1 MSAEPRD
8 PLARLRSV
16 RGFVFDLDGT
26 LVLGDN
32 LNKSIKPLPGAI
44 SLTQYLQQRGMPFV
58 ILTNGTTRTPEQYA
72 ATLREIGF
80 AVSERM
86 ILTPSAVA
94 ADYLARRR
102 FKRVMVL
109 GGTGVSAPL
118 EAAGIRIVRPA
129 KPADRSESETVGDA
143 ADAVFVGWYREFS
156 MNDLEGACQAVWA
169 GARLFTSSLAPY
181 FATAHGKA
189 LGTSRAICAMITSL
203 TGQRAKVLG
212 KPSLEALRCAGRR
225 LGIDPTGLAVVGDDP
240 ALEVR
245 MALRGGSLAIAV
257 HTGVGSEAAFAALP
271 ANAQPDLSLAGV
283 SELLERWIGA
293 TAFPIGSKLS

>member
-1 MSAEPRD
+1 VSTEPRD

-32 LNKSIKPLPGAI
+32 LNKGVKPLPGAI
-44 SLTQYLQQRGMPFV
+44 SLTQHLQQRGMPFV

-72 ATLREIGF
+72 AMLREIGF

-94 ADYLARRR
+94 AEYLTRRR
-102 FKRVMVL
+102 FNRVLVL
-109 GGTGVSAPL
+109 GGVGVSAPL

-129 KPADRSESETVGDA
+129 KPADRSELETVGNCV
-143 ADAVFVGWYREFS
+143 DAVFVGWYREFS
-156 MNDLEGACQAVWA
+156 IDDLEGACQAVWA
-169 GARLFTSSLAPY
+169 GAQLFTSSLAPY

-203 TGQRAKVLG
+203 TGKRATVLG
-212 KPSLEALRCAGRR
+212 KPSLEALSCAGRR
-225 LGIDPTGLAVVGDDP
+225 LGIDPGELAVVGDDP

-245 MALRGGSLAIAV
+245 MAHRGGSLAIAV
-257 HTGVGSEAAFAALP
+257 HTGVGSKAAFAALP
-271 ANAQPDLSLAGV
+271 PALQPHLSLAGV
-283 SELLERWIGA
+283 SELMESALGA
-293 TAFPIGSKLS
+293 TPFPIGSKL

>member
-1 MSAEPRD
+1 VSPEQRD
-8 PLARLRSV
+8 PLARLRCV

-26 LVLGDN
+26 LVLGDK
-32 LNKSIKPLPGAI
+32 LNKGIKPLPGAI
-44 SLTQYLQQRGMPFV
+44 ALTQDLQQRGIPFV
-58 ILTNGTTRTPEQYA
+58 ILTNGTTRTPKQYA

-80 AVSERM
+80 ALSERM
-86 ILTPSAVA
+86 ILTPSVVA

-109 GGTGVSAPL
+109 GGAGVSAPL
-118 EAAGIRIVRPA
+118 EAAGIRIVRPPR
-129 KPADRSESETVGDA
+129 PAGDCGLQTVGDPV
-143 ADAVFVGWYREFS
+143 DAIFVGWYRQFS

-225 LGIDPTGLAVVGDDP
+225 LGIDPGELAVVGDDP
-240 ALEVR
+240 ALEIS
-245 MALRGGSLAIAV
+245 MAHRGGSLAIAV
-257 HTGVGSEAAFAALP
+257 HTGVGSDTAFAALP
-271 ANAQPDLSLAGV
+271 ATAQPDLSLADV
-283 SELLERWIGA
+283 SELVGCGMEA
-293 TAFPIGSKLS
+293 TAFPIGSKL